1 MEMQFDVI
9 VIQDSSG
16 GFIGFVP
23 ELPGCHTQGDTL
35 DELMENIKEAA
46 ELYIETLS
54 KEEKE
59 ELLKHKTEFMGMQK
73 VKVNA

>member
-1 MEMQFDVI
+1 MQFDVI

-23 ELPGCHTQGDTL
+23 ELPGCHTQGNTL
-35 DELMENIKEAA
+35 DELMKNIKEAA

>member
-1 MEMQFDVI
+1 MQFDVI